1 MTKVELWHR
10 SSLTPGNRI
19 FFFAFVSQPLS
30 FSISC
35 RSRRSRFCPFFQ
47 TWIGWLEGSH
57 GRSCLRAD
65 VAYAATAAAV
75 VVAVVAAAAVVV
87 VVAVVAAAAA
97 VVVVAAADF
106 V

>member
-65 VAYAATAAAV
+65 VAYAAAAAV
-75 VVAVVAAAAVVV
+75 AVVV
-87 VVAVVAAAAA
+87 VVAAAVAVVVVAAAAA
-97 VVVVAAADF
+97 VVVVAAAAADF

>member
-1 MTKVELWHR
+1 MTKVVLWHR
-10 SSLTPGNRI
+10 SSLTPGNQ

-65 VAYAATAAAV
+65 VAYAAAAAV
-75 VVAVVAAAAVVV
+75 TVV
-87 VVAVVAAAAA
+87 
-97 VVVVAAADF
+97 VVVVAAAADF